1 MVSKSTIELRIPN
14 ELGYEKVAMEAAA
27 TMARKMKFSPDR
39 IDDLRTAVSEAC
51 INAIEHGAGG
61 AAADKFA
68 VALTRDG
75 KKLQIAVKDKGPGFD
90 YDKSETRLLD
100 ELMEQSSTRGWGM
113 FLIEN
118 LVDEV
123 EIKSGPGRGT
133 TVRMVIHLDDA
144 EEGQAN
150 E

>member
-1 MVSKSTIELRIPN
+1 MSKSTIELRIPG

-27 TMARKMKFSPDR
+27 TMARKMKFSPER
-39 IDDLRTAVSEAC
+39 IEDLRTAVSEAC
-51 INAIEHGAGG
+51 INAVEHGTKGDRRG
-61 AAADKFA
+61 KVA

-75 KKLQIAVKDKGPGFD
+75 KKLQIAVKDRGPGFT
-90 YDKSETRLLD
+90 YESEEPNIFEKLVD
-100 ELMEQSSTRGWGM
+100 EGNTRGWGM

-123 EIKSGPGRGT
+123 EITSKPDKGT
-133 TVRMVIHLDDA
+133 TVRMVIHLDNA
-144 EEGQAN
+144 GEGPGD

>member
-1 MVSKSTIELRIPN
+1 MSKSTIELRIPG

-27 TMARKMKFSPDR
+27 TMARKMKFSPER
-39 IDDLRTAVSEAC
+39 IEDLRTAVSEAC
-51 INAIEHGAGG
+51 INAVEHGTKGDRRG
-61 AAADKFA
+61 KVA

-75 KKLQIAVKDKGPGFD
+75 KKLQIAVKDRGPGFN
-90 YDKSETRLLD
+90 YESEAPKILEKLIA
-100 ELMEQSSTRGWGM
+100 EGKTRGWGM

-123 EIKSGPGRGT
+123 EITSKPDKGT
-133 TVRMVIHLDDA
+133 TVRMVIHLDNA
-144 EEGQAN
+144 GEGPAN

>member
-1 MVSKSTIELRIPN
+1 MSKSTIELKIPG

-27 TMARKMKFSPDR
+27 TMARKMKFAAER
-39 IDDLRTAVSEAC
+39 VEDLRTAVSEAC
-51 INAIEHGAGG
+51 INAIEHGAKGDPG
-61 AAADKFA
+61 RKVA

-75 KKLQIAVKDKGPGFD
+75 KKLQIAVKDRGPGFI
-90 YDKSETRLLD
+90 YDLD
-100 ELMEQSSTRGWGM
+100 EPRIFAKLAEEGNTRGWGM

-123 EIKSGPGRGT
+123 RITSTPNKGT
-133 TVRMVIHLDDA
+133 TVRMVIHLDNA
-144 EEGQAN
+144 EEGRGD